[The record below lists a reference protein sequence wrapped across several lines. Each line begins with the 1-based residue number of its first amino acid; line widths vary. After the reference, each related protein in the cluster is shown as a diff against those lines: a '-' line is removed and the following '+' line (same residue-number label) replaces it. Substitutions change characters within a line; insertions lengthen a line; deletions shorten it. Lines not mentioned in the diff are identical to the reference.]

1 MPKVLVIPLDVVLVL
16 APLVFVLV
24 FVILFVFVLVLVIV
38 FAYTFVIVI
47 VQSIWL
53 PPVLPISRHSVHT
66 AHSRGL

>member
-16 APLVFVLV
+16 APLVFV
-24 FVILFVFVLVLVIV
+24 ILFVFVLVFVLVLVYFI
-38 FAYTFVIVI
+38 VIVI